1 MPVTELIF
9 DGLTLM
15 LLGMGS
21 VFSFLA
27 VLVVAM
33 LGMSRLAQSL
43 GGKPKVLAAAP
54 VVNAATDGELIAVI
68 SAAVKRYRSHKS

>member
-1 MPVTELIF
+1 MPATDLLV
-9 DGLTLM
+9 DGLNLM

-21 VFSFLA
+21 VFSFLS

-33 LGMSRLAQSL
+33 LGMSRLARAFA
-43 GGKPKVLAAAP
+43 GPEKAP
-54 VVNAATDGELIAVI
+54 VSSPAVGAGDEGELIAVI